1 MEAKPCFVFF
11 TIYFPVIDMYS
22 HSIEARNQLEEK
34 NCKKNTNMWRLNN
47 MLRNNQWISA
57 EIKEEIKKYLETN
70 ENTTMGHGKSNSK
83 KEVYSNTSLPQET
96 RKISNKQPNLKQ
108 IQKKNKWDL
117 MKLTSFCTA
126 KETINKTKRQ
136 PSEWEKIFAN
146 EATDKG

>member
-1 MEAKPCFVFF
+1 
-11 TIYFPVIDMYS
+11 
-22 HSIEARNQLEEK
+22 
-34 NCKKNTNMWRLNN
+34 

-108 IQKKNKWDL
+108 IQKKNK
-117 MKLTSFCTA
+117 TQS
-126 KETINKTKRQ
+126 
-136 PSEWEKIFAN
+136 
-146 EATDKG
+146 